1 MVSLLRWSFSGCL
14 VLAVAG
20 CAVGPSFVP
29 PVSGLPANAFSAD
42 HGQVSR
48 EADLAPP
55 SADWWALF
63 RDPEL
68 TALERRVA
76 GFNLDVQTQTAR
88 LAQSRFQ
95 RGVAAAAQFPDITN
109 KDSFQTYKESE
120 SVISGLT
127 QGSGFSPSQVQQF
140 AQPISLWQYGFDAS
154 WELDVWGRVRR
165 QVESADAQ
173 VDSARELRRGT
184 LISALAE
191 VARDYMQLRGIQ
203 TQLRI
208 VRENLET
215 ETDTLNLTKT
225 RMNNGLAVGTDVENA
240 AAQVEAVRAQIP
252 DLERQQSEAINALCL
267 LLDQAPGGLA
277 GELQHTNS
285 LPPMPKRLPVGVPSE
300 LARRRPDIRQAEAQL
315 HEATADIGVAVGDF
329 YPTVKLNGSVGFQA
343 LDFTSLWKGT
353 SWQYQYGPS
362 ISLPLFDGGRLRSTL
377 ELREATQK
385 EAAINYRKTVLQAWH
400 DVVNA
405 LVAFRHEQERRSH
418 LNLQASHARAAL
430 DLSRKRYTDG
440 VEAFITV
447 LDAERTVLAA
457 EQQAATS
464 ATNASVDL
472 VALYK
477 ALGGGWEEIFPVSP
491 IAPPTQPLLPV
502 PPIVAVLDP
511 PQVDPPK

>member
-1 MVSLLRWSFSGCL
+1 
-14 VLAVAG
+14 
-20 CAVGPSFVP
+20 
-29 PVSGLPANAFSAD
+29 
-42 HGQVSR
+42 
-48 EADLAPP
+48 
-55 SADWWALF
+55 
-63 RDPEL
+63 
-68 TALERRVA
+68 
-76 GFNLDVQTQTAR
+76 
-88 LAQSRFQ
+88 
-95 RGVAAAAQFPDITN
+95 
-109 KDSFQTYKESE
+109 
-120 SVISGLT
+120 
-127 QGSGFSPSQVQQF
+127 
-140 AQPISLWQYGFDAS
+140 
-154 WELDVWGRVRR
+154 
-165 QVESADAQ
+165 
-173 VDSARELRRGT
+173 
-184 LISALAE
+184 
-191 VARDYMQLRGIQ
+191 
-203 TQLRI
+203 
-208 VRENLET
+208 
-215 ETDTLNLTKT
+215 
-225 RMNNGLAVGTDVENA
+225 
-240 AAQVEAVRAQIP
+240 VEAVRAQIP

-277 GELQHTNS
+277 DELNHSHS

-343 LDFTSLWKGT
+343 LDFASLWKGT

-405 LVAFRHEQERRSH
+405 LVAFRHEQERRGH

-464 ATNASVDL
+464 ATNASIDL

-477 ALGGGWEEIFPVSP
+477 ALGGGWEETFPVAP
-491 IAPPTQPLLPV
+491 IAPLTQPLLPV

-511 PQVDPPK
+511 AQVDPPK